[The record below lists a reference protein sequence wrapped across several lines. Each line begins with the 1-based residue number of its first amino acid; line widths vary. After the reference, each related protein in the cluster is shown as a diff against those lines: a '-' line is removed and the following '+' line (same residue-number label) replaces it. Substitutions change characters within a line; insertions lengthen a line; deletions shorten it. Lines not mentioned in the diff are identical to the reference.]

1 MSKATILVIDD
12 EENILELVS
21 FYLEDAGFKV
31 IESRD
36 GEQGLEKLKTHL
48 PDLVILDLMLPDI
61 DGRDV
66 CQEMRRISRTP
77 ILVLTA
83 RDSGLDKVLLLEL
96 GADDYLVKPFDPM
109 ELVARV
115 RALLRRVKMTEA
127 GQEKDKLK
135 FGSLEIDC
143 EKREVRIND
152 QCVDL
157 TAKEFDLLEILAK
170 NPGIVFSRQKLLEKV
185 WGYDFYGDL
194 RTVDVHV
201 RHLRQKLGDSA
212 TKPKFIATL
221 RSVGYKFIAP
231 K

>member
-1 MSKATILVIDD
+1 MSKETILVIDD

-31 IESRD
+31 IESQD
-36 GEQGLEKLKTHL
+36 GEQGLEKLRTHL

-66 CQEMRRISRTP
+66 CREIRRTSHVP

-83 RDSGLDKVLLLEL
+83 RDSGFDKVLLLEL
-96 GADDYLVKPFDPM
+96 GADDYLVKPFDPK

-115 RALLRRVKMTEA
+115 RALIRRVKMTGDE
-127 GQEKDKLK
+127 EDKLK
-135 FGSLEIDC
+135 FGNLEIDC
-143 EKREVRIND
+143 QRREVRIND
-152 QCVDL
+152 HCVDL
-157 TAKEFDLLEILAK
+157 TAKEFDLLEILAR
-170 NPGIVFSRQKLLEKV
+170 NPGIVFSRQKLLEKI

>member
-1 MSKATILVIDD
+1 MGKETILVIDD

-31 IESRD
+31 IESQD
-36 GEQGLEKLKTHL
+36 GEQGLEKLRTHL

-66 CQEMRRISRTP
+66 CREIRRTSHIP

-83 RDSGLDKVLLLEL
+83 RDSGFDKVLLLEL
-96 GADDYLVKPFDPM
+96 GADDYLVKPFDPK

-115 RALLRRVKMTEA
+115 RALIRRVKMTGDE
-127 GQEKDKLK
+127 GDKLR
-135 FGSLEIDC
+135 FGNLEIDC
-143 EKREVRIND
+143 QRREVRIND
-152 QCVDL
+152 HYIDL